1 RNLKLLDDIVK
12 EKELV
17 AQKTRHKLSACRLRI
32 KMLAKQLDHVDMEI
46 EKEEEAGNVA
56 ALSRLQAMSS
66 RLCTELER
74 EKELELIIALKLKQ
88 NMLETWQIESEQG
101 KYETLRAQVEKDEE
115 ELQMQ
120 YQEQREVRVWKE
132 ELTALQ
138 AERKRRAQEKKEE
151 KARREYEE
159 RKKKLLED
167 AKRNHEKAAFFLKQS
182 TARIREKIAKEEEKT
197 QEHMERRIQAV
208 LSLKTSIASN
218 REKLQTLQ
226 ILNKAKALEAEKEE
240 MKMREAILAEGGN
253 VVKEIFLHKRQQ
265 KHEKEKRAFREL
277 QKSRKIE
284 IVSRILQEKASTQKQ
299 RESQSRAKAAEAP
312 SLRGT
317 AGWPR
322 GEEPCTPAQVSK
334 GLGTSCFG
342 LHSFTQGAGSPENIP
357 QDVLWES
364 GDDEE
369 EKEKTLLEP
378 EFPGLWDQQY
388 DLHKVSKEEVDPTQ
402 LAIRAARKEMSEKE
416 MEEFQTGIF
425 PKQMVPGREHKG
437 CAFHSKP
444 SCIHFKDFDVGEI
457 YKKKI
462 ILTNASY
469 SVNYCRLVGI
479 SECLKDF
486 ISVHFDPPG
495 KMSSGMSCEFV
506 VTFKPMINESL
517 EGEVMFVA
525 QTGSF
530 SVPLKC
536 TVKTCILA
544 LDKELIDFG
553 SHVVGERIS
562 QTISLTN
569 SGALGTRF
577 K

>member
-12 EKELV
+12 EKGLV

-46 EKEEEAGNVA
+46 GKEEEAGNVA
-56 ALSRLQAMSS
+56 ALSRLQAVSN

-88 NMLETWQIESEQG
+88 NMLETWQIETEQG
-101 KYETLRAQVEKDEE
+101 RHEILRERLEKDEE

-120 YQEQREVRVWKE
+120 FQERGKVRIWKE
-132 ELTALQ
+132 RVTALQ
-138 AERKRRAQEKKEE
+138 AEGRRRARDRKEE
-151 KARREYEE
+151 KARKEYEE
-159 RKKKLLED
+159 RKKKILED
-167 AKRNHEKAAFFLKQS
+167 ARRNHERAVSFLRQS
-182 TARIREKIAKEEEKT
+182 TARIQEKIAKEEVKT

-208 LSLKTSIASN
+208 LSLKTSITSN

-226 ILNKAKALEAEKEE
+226 VLNKAKALEAEKEE
-240 MKMREAILAEGGN
+240 MKMKEAILAEGGN
-253 VVKEIFLHKRQQ
+253 VVKEIFIHKQQ
-265 KHEKEKRAFREL
+265 LKHEKEKQAFREL

-284 IVSRILQEKASTQKQ
+284 IVSRILQEKAAVHKQKK
-299 RESQSRAKAAEAP
+299 SQSRPKASKAQTEEYNSSLVILSCTFQTYVLARQSFRSPSPCSLAGERAAP
-312 SLRGT
+312 GGGSS
-317 AGWPR
+317 
-322 GEEPCTPAQVSK
+322 ESTP
-334 GLGTSCFG
+334 
-342 LHSFTQGAGSPENIP
+342 
-357 QDVLWES
+357 WER
-364 GDDEE
+364 GDDGRD
-369 EKEKTLLEP
+369 KTLLEP
-378 EFPGLWDQQY
+378 EFPGLWNQEY
-388 DLHKVSKEEVDPTQ
+388 DLHKIPKGEVDPTQ
-402 LAIRAARKEMSEKE
+402 LFIRAVKKEMSEEKA
-416 MEEFQTGIF
+416 EEFQAGIF
-425 PKQMVPGREHKG
+425 AKHAVPGREQKG

-444 SCIHFKDFDVGEI
+444 SCIHFKDFDVGQT

-479 SECLKDF
+479 SEGLKDF

-517 EGEVMFVA
+517 AGEVMFMA
-525 QTGSF
+525 HTGSF
-530 SVPLKC
+530 SVPLTC
-536 TVKTCILA
+536 TVKSCILA

-553 SHVVGERIS
+553 SLVVGETIS
-562 QTISLTN
+562 RTISLTN
-569 SGALGTRF
+569 SGALGTTF

>member
-88 NMLETWQIESEQG
+88 NMVEMWQIETEQG

-115 ELQMQ
+115 ELQKQ
-120 YQEQREVRVWKE
+120 YQEQREARLWKE

-138 AERKRRAQEKKEE
+138 AEGKRRTQEKKEE
-151 KARREYEE
+151 RARREYEE

-182 TARIREKIAKEEEKT
+182 TARIHEKIAKEEEKM

-253 VVKEIFLHKRQQ
+253 VVKEIFLHKRQL
-265 KHEKEKRAFREL
+265 KHEREKQAFREL
-277 QKSRKIE
+277 QKSRKME
-284 IVSRILQEKASTQKQ
+284 IVSRILQEKASTHKQKK
-299 RESQSRAKAAEAP
+299 SQSRAKAAKARGEAEAP

-317 AGWPR
+317 AAWPCR
-322 GEEPCTPAQVSK
+322 EEPCTQVSR
-334 GLGTSCFG
+334 GNELLCI
-342 LHSFTQGAGSPENIP
+342 SFILYPENIP
-357 QDVLWES
+357 QDGLWES

-369 EKEKTLLEP
+369 DNEKTLLEP

-388 DLHKVSKEEVDPTQ
+388 DLDKISKEEVDPTQ
-402 LAIRAARKEMSEKE
+402 LAIRAAKKEMSEKE
-416 MEEFQTGIF
+416 MEEFQAGIF

-444 SCIHFKDFDVGEI
+444 SCIHFKDFDVGQI

-486 ISVHFDPPG
+486 ISIHFDPPG
-495 KMSSGMSCEFV
+495 KMSSEMSCEFV

-536 TVKTCILA
+536 TVKSCVLA

-553 SHVVGERIS
+553 SHVVGETIS
-562 QTISLTN
+562 RTISLTN